1 VGVERHTDPLVD
13 QGHGLGHAP
22 EGPGIPW
29 SADGDQGPFRWVRHP
44 VYADNMRF
52 GLGISISFLGLPCLL
67 LTIIAFR
74 RTAIGEEMPGSPLAF
89 GTEC

>member
-1 VGVERHTDPLVD
+1 
-13 QGHGLGHAP
+13 
-22 EGPGIPW
+22 
-29 SADGDQGPFRWVRHP
+29 
-44 VYADNMRF
+44 MRF